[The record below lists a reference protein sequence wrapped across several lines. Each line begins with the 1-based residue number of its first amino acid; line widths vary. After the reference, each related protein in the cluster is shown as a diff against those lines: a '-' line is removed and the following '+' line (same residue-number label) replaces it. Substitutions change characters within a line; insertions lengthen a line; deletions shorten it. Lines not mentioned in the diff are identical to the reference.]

1 MEDLLKKVLHT
12 SIGVIATATE
22 KVQGTVDDLVDK
34 DKLNKEEGKK
44 ILTDFVNA
52 TEGKKSELEDKL
64 GEMVEGIINRL
75 NLAKKSEVE
84 ALNKRI
90 QTLEKELNISSE
102 VASDESE

>member
-75 NLAKKSEVE
+75 NLVKKSEVE

-90 QTLEKELNISSE
+90 QTLEKELNISSS
-102 VASDESE
+102 VDSDESE